1 MHIMTY
7 SQQGINKHVKD
18 NPVPAFH
25 CQLRALE
32 SYVDSDPMIQLRQ
45 AFRYLCVAIYG
56 RFWAGNYWHNCP
68 RHAIDI
74 VPAVAAGNTTNM
86 LSGVYLK
93 EGAKLILRYSEFPET
108 PANTLYTYTQV
119 CRRIV
124 NLCASR

>member
-1 MHIMTY
+1 
-7 SQQGINKHVKD
+7 
-18 NPVPAFH
+18 
-25 CQLRALE
+25 
-32 SYVDSDPMIQLRQ
+32 MIQLRQ

-56 RFWAGNYWHNCP
+56 RFWAGNYWHNSV
-68 RHAIDI
+68 HAIDI